1 MKQGGMHT
9 GIASQKPSS
18 DLKLKNL
25 WDVSKKE
32 HRENIHMDN
41 SDFVQDSPMCCD
53 DIPRA
58 FRLRL
63 ESKGRTPWNTKFIQ
77 KPQNLYS
84 PYKVK

>member
-53 DIPRA
+53 EHSQG
-58 FRLRL
+58 FQ
-63 ESKGRTPWNTKFIQ
+63 TK
-77 KPQNLYS
+77 
-84 PYKVK
+84 VRE